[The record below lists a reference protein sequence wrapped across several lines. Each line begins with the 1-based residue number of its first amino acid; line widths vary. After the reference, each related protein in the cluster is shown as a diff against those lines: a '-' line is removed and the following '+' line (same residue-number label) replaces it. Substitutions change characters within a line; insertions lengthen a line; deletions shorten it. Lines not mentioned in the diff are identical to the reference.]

1 MTTRS
6 YGAQGMAGRLRRV
19 LVNRPGP
26 RFGAGHETA
35 GAFYPEPIDLPLA
48 QRQHD
53 GLVALLEGAGAIVER
68 LDHEAGADSIYTYDP
83 AVVTDGGAIVLRS
96 SKLIRQPEAE
106 AHAEWLERNGIPVL
120 HRLTGAAT
128 ADGGDLLWL
137 DSRTLVIGRTFRTN
151 DEGARQIATAVRP
164 YVDAVHVV
172 DLPVSNGADECLHT
186 LSLISMVDRDL
197 AVVSTH
203 LMPVHLWSL
212 LAARGIHCIEI
223 EPSEWD
229 SLAPN
234 VLALAPRECVMLEG
248 NPITAGRLREAGCT
262 VHEFAGSD
270 VAVKGAG
277 GPTCLTLPLLRDAI

>member
-6 YGAQGMAGRLRRV
+6 FGAQGMAGRLRRV

-26 RFGAGHETA
+26 RFGAGHETE

-53 GLVALLEGAGAIVER
+53 GLVALLEGAGATVER

-96 SKLIRQPEAE
+96 SKLIRQPEAD
-106 AHAEWLERNGIPVL
+106 AHADWFTRNGIPIL
-120 HRLTGAAT
+120 HRLTGGAT

-151 DEGARQIATAVRP
+151 DEGARQIEAAVRP
-164 YVDAVHVV
+164 HVDAVHVI
-172 DLPVSNGADECLHT
+172 DLPINNGAEECLHT
-186 LSLISMVDRDL
+186 LSLISLLDRDL
-197 AVVSTH
+197 AVVSTR
-203 LMPVHLWSL
+203 LMPVHLRSL
-212 LAARGIHCIEI
+212 LAERGVECVEI
-223 EPSEWD
+223 EASEWD

-248 NPITAGRLREAGCT
+248 NPVTAGRLRASGCT

-277 GPTCLTLPLLRDAI
+277 GPTCLTLPLLRDPS

>member
-1 MTTRS
+1 MTARS
-6 YGAQGMAGRLRRV
+6 FGAQGMAGRLRRV

-26 RFGAGHETA
+26 RFGAGHETE

-53 GLVALLEGAGAIVER
+53 GLVALLEAAGATVEC

-96 SKLIRQPEAE
+96 SKLIRQPEADS
-106 AHAEWLERNGIPVL
+106 HAGWFARNGIPVL
-120 HRLTGAAT
+120 HRLQGSAT

-151 DEGARQIATAVRP
+151 DEGARQIAEAMRP

-172 DLPVSNGADECLHT
+172 DLPVSNGVEECLHT
-186 LSLISMVDRDL
+186 LSLISMLDRDL
-197 AVVSTH
+197 AVVSRR

-212 LAARGIHCIEI
+212 LAERGVECVEI
-223 EPSEWD
+223 EPSEWG

-234 VLALAPRECVMLEG
+234 VLALAPRECVILEG
-248 NPITAGRLREAGCT
+248 NPVTAGRLRAAGCT
-262 VHEFAGSD
+262 VHEFTGSD

-277 GPTCLTLPLLRDAI
+277 GPTCLTLPLLRDPI

>member
-1 MTTRS
+1 MTVKS
-6 YGAQGMAGRLRRV
+6 FGAQGMAGRLRRV

-26 RFGAGHETA
+26 RFGAAHETE

-53 GLVALLEGAGAIVER
+53 GLVAVLEQAGATVER
-68 LDHEAGADSIYTYDP
+68 LGHEAGADSIYTYDP

-96 SKLIRQPEAE
+96 SKLIRQPEAD
-106 AHAEWLERNGIPVL
+106 AHTAWFERNGIPVL
-120 HRLTGAAT
+120 HRLTGSAT

-137 DSRTLVIGRTFRTN
+137 DARTLVIGRTFRTN
-151 DEGARQIATAVRP
+151 AEGAHQIEAAAAP
-164 YVDAVHVV
+164 YVDQIHVV
-172 DLPVSNGADECLHT
+172 DLPVSNGVEECLHT
-186 LSLISMVDRDL
+186 LSLISLLDRDL
-197 AVVSTH
+197 AVVSTR

-212 LAARGIHCIEI
+212 LAERGIEQIEI
-223 EPSEWD
+223 EPSEWA

-248 NPITAGRLREAGCT
+248 NPVTSSRLRAAGCT
-262 VHEFAGSD
+262 VHEIAGSD
-270 VAVKGAG
+270 VAVKGSG